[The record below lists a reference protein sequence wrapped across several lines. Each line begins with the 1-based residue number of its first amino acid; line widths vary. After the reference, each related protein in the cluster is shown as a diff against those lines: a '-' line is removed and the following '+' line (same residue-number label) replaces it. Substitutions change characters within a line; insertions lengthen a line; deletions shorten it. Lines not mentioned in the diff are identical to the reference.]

1 MTLVKHIVEKEEDEG
16 EQTKSKCLTMMR
28 DNSYHLDEALL
39 IMMISKQVLDKKKGF
54 QDVLSETMTL
64 PKVDG
69 NVITECLSR
78 L

>member
-1 MTLVKHIVEKEEDEG
+1 MTLVKYIVEKEEDEG
-16 EQTKSKCLTMMR
+16 EQTNSKCLTMMR
-28 DNSYHLDEALL
+28 ANPYHSDEVLL
-39 IMMISKQVLDKKKGF
+39 IMMISKQVLNKKKGF

-69 NVITECLSR
+69 NVITECLS